1 MWKSLFF
8 TALVARLACA
18 QANASTAQAFV
29 PVTPCRVAD
38 TRNATGPFGG
48 PELIPGQTRTIV
60 IPNSLCGIPATA
72 TAYSV
77 NVTAIPAGRLNGLT
91 IWPTGQAQPLLSTLN
106 SSTYGAIVANAAIV
120 AAGTNGAISV
130 YVTDPTQVVL
140 DINGYF
146 APVPAPP
153 GPAQVGTLAAM
164 PAACGAGALYVAMDQ
179 MTGQQLYI
187 CENGTWAQLFV
198 PGPSGAVNMTNG
210 ALDIVTA
217 VVPRKMS
224 ANSWSGLND
233 FQFLQVD
240 PSTMPP
246 SCASPASDLG
256 RIWID
261 STDSNNTGF
270 KVCLAVAGKL
280 QWVVK

>member
-1 MWKSLFF
+1 
-8 TALVARLACA
+8 V
-18 QANASTAQAFV
+18 V
-29 PVTPCRVAD
+29 
-38 TRNATGPFGG
+38 
-48 PELIPGQTRTIV
+48 
-60 IPNSLCGIPATA
+60 
-72 TAYSV
+72 
-77 NVTAIPAGRLNGLT
+77 PAGKLGGLT
-91 IWPTGQAQPLLSTLN
+91 IWPTGQAQPTASTLD
-106 SSTYGAIVANAAIV
+106 SSTYGAVVANAAIV
-120 AAGTNGAISV
+120 AAGTNGAISI
-130 YVTDPTQVVL
+130 YVTDPTQLVL

-146 APVPAPP
+146 VPVPAPA

-164 PAACGAGALYVAMDQ
+164 PASCGAGALYVAIDQ

-187 CENGTWAQLFV
+187 CENGSWTQLFV
-198 PGPSGAVNMTNG
+198 PGPSGALNMTNG
-210 ALDIVTA
+210 ALDIATA

-240 PSTMPP
+240 PTTMPP
-246 SCASPASDLG
+246 SCGTAGSDVG

-280 QWVVK
+280 QWIAK